1 MGRVVTV
8 RRGGFAFT
16 LVLLGLVA
24 VLLVQTMRLG
34 PVARR
39 VPGTVVVITF
49 ALLLFQ
55 TARGAG
61 AASRDAR
68 AAAAL
73 REPRA
78 AAAAAAA
85 AAPGTSEARRDL
97 IAAAWILVIPG
108 LLFAVG
114 FLPAIVLYTSG
125 YLRFRAGMRWLPSVV
140 AAFALAALIHAV
152 VDRLLGIP
160 LYRGYLLR

>member
-24 VLLVQTMRLG
+24 VLLVLTMRLG
-34 PVARR
+34 PVARL

-49 ALLLFQ
+49 ALLLLQ

-68 AAAAL
+68 AAAL

-85 AAPGTSEARRDL
+85 ATPGTSEARRDL

-108 LLFAVG
+108 LLFAFG
-114 FLPAIVLYTSG
+114 FLPAIGLYTSG

-140 AAFALAALIHAV
+140 AAFALAALIHVV